1 MRKFLKLLS
10 VFVVLSAV
18 ALGISAGL
26 AGRASSSPIKELM
39 GENFQNVQVVLYNLV
54 TANYDRLPAQI
65 AVLRDHA
72 TKLAKGPPEG
82 IAPSEFEKRL
92 FVTYATELER
102 ATNNMLTAMAELR
115 RHDTMPSEPG
125 KLNVDYLRVV
135 VARHFGEAVT
145 GCVLCHNQFR
155 RISVK

>member
-1 MRKFLKLLS
+1 MRQLLKLLS
-10 VFVVLSAV
+10 AFAVLSAV
-18 ALGISAGL
+18 ALAINAGL
-26 AGRASSSPIKELM
+26 VGRASSSPIKDLM

-65 AVLRDHA
+65 EVLRDHA
-72 TKLAKGPPEG
+72 TKLTKGPPAG
-82 IAPSEFEKRL
+82 IAPSEFEQRL
-92 FVTYATELER
+92 FVTYASELER
-102 ATNNMLTAMAELR
+102 ATNNMLAAMVELR
-115 RHDTMPSEPG
+115 RHDTLPSEPG

-155 RISVK
+155 RIAVK